1 MADWLG
7 GFVSIVVFAAYPACL
22 IAWYRIWSR
31 RSAEGR
37 LTEPLLQAESRPA
50 PFWTLAD
57 VIVMVGL
64 FLIATG
70 LATGLGQKQ
79 GWISSGPPSADNEPI
94 ENRAVDDS
102 REENDSPDDDVSDDG
117 TSDFVDE
124 DATDGPDDASP
135 YSFAAIIL
143 HSLTSVVV
151 TVSMLAILIPR
162 RSRAM
167 QELGVVPR
175 RGDVRLGALAA
186 LLILPPVTVVMQL
199 STWWIRYEHPVLE
212 QLQSAPGWPIVA
224 ALFVSSVVIAPLTE
238 EFVFRGLLQG
248 ALQRLAD
255 PPEPDQTDWVPRA
268 AWPVVLTSFLFA
280 MMHYGQGPAPI
291 PLFFL
296 ALGLGYLYRQTGS
309 LIPPLI
315 VHMILNGVTMTVTIS
330 ELLR

>member
-7 GFVSIVVFAAYPACL
+7 GFVSIIVFAAYPACL
-22 IAWYRIWSR
+22 VAWYRIWSR
-31 RSAEGR
+31 RPVEGR
-37 LTEPLLQAESRPA
+37 LTEPLLSAESRPA

-70 LATGLGQKQ
+70 VATGLGQRQ
-79 GWISSGPPSADNEPI
+79 GWLPSGPPAAENESV
-94 ENRAVDDS
+94 ENRAADDS
-102 REENDSPDDDVSDDG
+102 REENGSPEDDVSDTG
-117 TSDFVDE
+117 ITDFADE
-124 DATDGPDDASP
+124 DATDGSGEVSP

-143 HSLTSVVV
+143 HSLTSMVV
-151 TVSMLAILIPR
+151 TVAMLAILIPR
-162 RSRAM
+162 RPRAIH
-167 QELGVVPR
+167 ELGLVPR

-212 QLQSAPGWPIVA
+212 QLQSAPGWPVIA

-238 EFVFRGLLQG
+238 EFVFRTLLQG

-255 PPEPDQTDWVPRA
+255 PPEPGQTDWVPRA

-296 ALGLGYLYRQTGS
+296 ALGIGYLYRQTGS
-309 LIPPLI
+309 LVPPVI

>member
-7 GFVSIVVFAAYPACL
+7 GFLSIIVLAAYPACFF
-22 IAWYRIWSR
+22 AWYRIWSK
-31 RSAEGR
+31 RSSEGR
-37 LTEPLLQAESRPA
+37 LTEPLLPAESRPA

-57 VIVMVGL
+57 VIVMIGL

-70 LATGLGQKQ
+70 LATGLGQRQ
-79 GWISSGPPSADNEPI
+79 GWLPSGPPAESEPADPSQPEPAAP
-94 ENRAVDDS
+94 EPEPASPEDEPAPDRAA
-102 REENDSPDDDVSDDG
+102 ETSPGDDG
-117 TSDFVDE
+117 
-124 DATDGPDDASP
+124 SP
-135 YSFAAIIL
+135 PFSFAAIVL
-143 HSLTSVVV
+143 HSLSSLVV
-151 TVSMLAILIPR
+151 TVAMLAILIPR
-162 RSRAM
+162 RRGAVH
-167 QELGVVPR
+167 ELGLVPR

-199 STWWIRYEHPVLE
+199 STRWISYEHPVLE
-212 QLQSAPGWPIVA
+212 QLQTAPGWSVVA

-255 PPEPDQTDWVPRA
+255 PSEPGQTDWVPRA
-268 AWPVVLTSFLFA
+268 AWPIVLTSFLFA
-280 MMHYGQGPAPI
+280 MMHFGQGPAPI
-291 PLFFL
+291 PLFVL
-296 ALGLGYLYRQTGS
+296 SLGLGYLYRQTGS